1 MKYRKIAVMIMS
13 MALMGAT
20 GVAAQAAE
28 TENAAN
34 EQDVETEDAAKKQVV
49 ETENSEEEQTTE
61 TKSSATDETKS
72 DSSIQEEKTK
82 SSAKDKKQETGTD
95 TAQKKE
101 NEAFPDK
108 VAVQI
113 MLEGTSA
120 RAGSESVQIDGATVT
135 ITEGGTYMLSGSLS
149 DGQIVVDAGDTA
161 KVSLI
166 LNGVRIMTDG
176 RECIAVKSADEVL
189 VTLSEGS
196 ANILSDGSAAQ
207 GPGNPGSRSADV
219 PDRTGSVNRENYGY
233 ADDYAYWD
241 DYGYWD
247 DEAWEYDYPDWDD
260 YGYRNDDYG
269 YGYRDNYGYR
279 DDDYGYGYSY
289 DYGYPGAD
297 NYDYRY
303 GSADSNGYSGAD
315 RYGYWE
321 REYEEYPDTETYE
334 YRERS
339 GDDRQRPAPPEGRP
353 GRRIRSQSSSD
364 TAIG

>member
-13 MALMGAT
+13 MALMGAS

-72 DSSIQEEKTK
+72 DSSVQEEKTK

-189 VTLSEGS
+189 VTLSEES
-196 ANILSDGSAAQ
+196 ENILSDGSAAQ

-279 DDDYGYGYSY
+279 DEDYGYGYSY